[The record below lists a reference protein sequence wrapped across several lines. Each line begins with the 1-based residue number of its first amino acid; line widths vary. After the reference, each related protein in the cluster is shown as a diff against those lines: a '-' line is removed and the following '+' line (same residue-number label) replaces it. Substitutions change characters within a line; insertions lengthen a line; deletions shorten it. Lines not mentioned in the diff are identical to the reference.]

1 MIRPLDPIR
10 IPLTGR
16 HLIEASAGTG
26 KTYAITGLY
35 LRLLLEEER
44 PISQLLVVTYT
55 EAACQELRDKLRAR
69 LLTARRLLLG
79 QGRPGEDPFLA
90 ELLHGYQTTGRDQA
104 RLSALLVQALLDFD
118 LAPVFTIHGFCQRA
132 LQDSAFESGAPFT
145 LELIESDSEMRQ
157 QTIDDYWRSRSPAWP
172 PALTAQL
179 LADGLLPDRLPNRL
193 DKALRVMSQ
202 NGESALRL
210 PRHRAV
216 ADLDPTLIKQLAELW
231 QRQGQ
236 NIHHLLLEAKD
247 LSRSEDNY
255 RQDVL
260 ERLFVALDLRLTG
273 PDPTAPPL
281 AALGRLS
288 QSALAAGTKRGKQ
301 PPSHPFFDL
310 AERLRREVEEA
321 RDGILLDLLRHL
333 GPTLAAVK
341 EEAGVASFDDL
352 LTRLRAGLRDQDSGP
367 ALAARLFAQ
376 YPVAMIDEFQ
386 DTDPVQYEIFSTI
399 YRQGGG
405 LFLVGDPKQ
414 AIYGFRGADIF
425 SYLKAVDEAEHTHT
439 LEVNWRSEPGLI
451 KACNQLFASHPRPFL
466 LDGIGFSPALSP
478 ERHRRRL
485 ILTGSDLSPLTVFTF
500 AKQERR
506 DQAKKTIARW
516 LARQVRQLL
525 TRAQEGQAYFETETE
540 GTREPLRPGDVAVLV
555 RNHREGRTIKEAL
568 AEYGLAA
575 VTSSRQSVFHAPE
588 AAELSLVLEAAAEPG
603 DERRLRQALATR
615 LLGYDL
621 TALAALAEDLAGWD
635 AIRERFAGLHRLWR
649 ARGPATMLNRL
660 LAETGTWPR
669 LAAQKDGE
677 RRLTNLRHLLELLQQ
692 ASDTGAFDPPGLVR
706 WLAERRR
713 EDARQTDEASLLRL
727 ESDENLLK
735 IVTIHKSKG
744 LQYPV
749 VLAPFLWD
757 SSFLDRTQEPVVICH
772 DHTGVSIADLG
783 SEERAGNRL
792 RQRREALAE
801 DLRLLYVAL
810 TRAENRCLVCWC
822 QAASGRRFATAS
834 SPLQYLFSGRE
845 MAGTDIVAA
854 LENDFQDD
862 DQEHNLAGLNRAI
875 AASDGTLAAIE
886 AQEEESETPLAVT
899 AAPILGPALYFTR
912 PLNRNLGLRSFS
924 GLQIKEATGLAGE
937 APDHDGQGAPYPP
950 PASTLRDEQRDMF
963 SFPRGPEAGSCLHA
977 ILEELD
983 FQESDPESVTAWVR
997 EKLIEFRLDPGWAV
1011 TVREFLFR
1019 LTAAPLDQE
1028 GKLRLNMISRRQR
1041 VVELEFYYPLP
1052 PVDDGELKAR
1062 FAHSG
1067 PPLKAA
1073 GTRCGFMKG
1082 FIDLVFEHQGRYY
1095 LADYKSNYLGPG
1107 SEDYGQEQ
1115 MAQAM
1120 AQAGYDLQAKIYALA
1135 LHRYLSRRLAD
1146 YDPERH
1152 WGGVFY
1158 LFLRGIDPERG
1169 PERGVYFLSP
1179 DRLWAGSDRWTKG
1192 AVSDLNEG

>member
-1 MIRPLDPIR
+1 MIHPLDPLR

-69 LLTARRLLLG
+69 LLSARRLLLG

-90 ELLHGYQTTGRDQA
+90 ELLHGYQTTGRGQA

-145 LELIESDSEMRQ
+145 LELIESDSELRQ

-193 DKALRVMSQ
+193 DKALQVMSQ

-210 PRHRAV
+210 PRHRTV
-216 ADLDPTLIKQLAELW
+216 ADLDPTLSKRLAELW
-231 QRQGQ
+231 QQEGPDLRR
-236 NIHHLLLEAKD
+236 LLREAKE
-247 LSRSEDNY
+247 LSRSEANY

-260 ERLFVALDLRLTG
+260 ERLFAELDLRLTD

-281 AALGRLS
+281 TALGRLS
-288 QSALAAGTKRGKQ
+288 QSALAAGTKRGGQ
-301 PPSHPFFDL
+301 PPSHPFFAL
-310 AERLRREVEEA
+310 AEQLRREVEEA
-321 RDGILLDLLRHL
+321 RNGILLDLLRHL
-333 GPTLAAVK
+333 GPALAAVK
-341 EEAGVASFDDL
+341 EGAGMASFDDL
-352 LTRLRAGLRDQDSGP
+352 LTRLRAGLRDQKSGP

-425 SYLKAVDEAEHTHT
+425 SYLTAVDETKNAHT
-439 LEVNWRSEPGLI
+439 LEINWRSEPGLI

-466 LDGIGFSPALSP
+466 LDGIGFSPVLSP

-485 ILTGSDLSPLTVFTF
+485 IMTGSQPSQLTVFTF

-516 LARQVRQLL
+516 LARQVRRLL
-525 TRAQEGQAYFETETE
+525 TLASNGQAYFETETD
-540 GTREPLRPGDVAVLV
+540 GTREPLRPGDIAVLV
-555 RNHREGRTIKEAL
+555 RNHREGRRVKEAL
-568 AEYGLAA
+568 AECGLTA
-575 VTSSRQSVFHAPE
+575 VTSSRQSVFHTPE
-588 AAELSLVLEAAAEPG
+588 ATELSLVLEAVAEPG
-603 DERRLRQALATR
+603 DERRLRRALATR

-621 TALAALAEDLAGWD
+621 AALAENLAGWD
-635 AIRERFAGLHRLWR
+635 SIRERLAGLHRLWR
-649 ARGPATMLNRL
+649 ARGPAAMLNRL
-660 LAETGTWPR
+660 LAETGAWPR

-692 ASDTGAFDPPGLVR
+692 ASDTGAFGPSGLVR

-713 EDARQTDEASLLRL
+713 EDARQTGEASLLRL

-757 SSFLDRTQEPVVICH
+757 SSFLDRAQEPVVICH
-772 DHTGVSIADLG
+772 DQTGAAIADLG
-783 SEERAGNRL
+783 SEDREENRL

-801 DLRLLYVAL
+801 ELRLLYVAL

-834 SPLQYLFSGRE
+834 SPLQYLCAGRE
-845 MAGTDIVAA
+845 MGGTDIVAA

-862 DQEHNLAGLNRAI
+862 DQGHNLAGLHRAI
-875 AASDGTLAAIE
+875 AASDGTLAAIA
-886 AQEEESETPLAVT
+886 AQEEESEAPLAVT
-899 AAPILGPALYFTR
+899 ATPSLCPARSFTR

-937 APDHDGQGAPYPP
+937 APDHDGQGDPAPSPSSP
-950 PASTLRDEQRDMF
+950 RRDEQRDIF

-983 FQESDPESVTAWVR
+983 FQEPDPEPVTAWVR
-997 EKLIEFRLDPGWAV
+997 DKLIEFGLDPGWAV

-1028 GKLRLNMISRRQR
+1028 GKLRLNLISRRQR
-1041 VVELEFYYPLP
+1041 ATELEFYYPLP
-1052 PVDDGELKAR
+1052 PVDDGELKAM
-1062 FAHSG
+1062 FARSR
-1067 PPLKAA
+1067 PPLKAD
-1073 GTRCGFMKG
+1073 GPRCGFMKG

-1095 LADYKSNYLGPG
+1095 LADYKSNYLGPS
-1107 SEDYGQEQ
+1107 SEDYGQER

-1120 AQAGYDLQAKIYALA
+1120 DQAGYDLQARIYALA
-1135 LHRYLSRRLAD
+1135 LHRYLSRRLKD

-1179 DRLWAGSDRWTKG
+1179 DRLWAGNDR
-1192 AVSDLNEG
+1192 

>member
-1 MIRPLDPIR
+1 MIHPLDPLR

-69 LLTARRLLLG
+69 LLSARRLLLG

-90 ELLHGYQTTGRDQA
+90 ELLHGYQTTGRGQA

-145 LELIESDSEMRQ
+145 LELIESDSELRQ

-193 DKALRVMSQ
+193 DKALQVMSQ

-210 PRHRAV
+210 PRHRTV
-216 ADLDPTLIKQLAELW
+216 ADLNPTLSKRLAELW
-231 QRQGQ
+231 QQEGPDLRR
-236 NIHHLLLEAKD
+236 LLREAKE
-247 LSRSEDNY
+247 LSRSEANY

-260 ERLFVALDLRLTG
+260 ERLFAELDLRLTD

-281 AALGRLS
+281 TALGRLS
-288 QSALAAGTKRGKQ
+288 QSALAAGTKRGGQ
-301 PPSHPFFDL
+301 PPSHPFFAL
-310 AERLRREVEEA
+310 AEQLRREVEEA
-321 RDGILLDLLRHL
+321 RNGILLDLLRHL
-333 GPTLAAVK
+333 GPALAAVK
-341 EEAGVASFDDL
+341 EGAGMASFDDL
-352 LTRLRAGLRDQDSGP
+352 LTRLRAGLRDQNSGP

-425 SYLKAVDEAEHTHT
+425 SYLTAVDETKNAHT
-439 LEVNWRSEPGLI
+439 LEINWRSEPGLI

-466 LDGIGFSPALSP
+466 LDGIGFSPVLSP

-485 ILTGSDLSPLTVFTF
+485 IMTGSQPSQLTVFTF

-516 LARQVRQLL
+516 LARQVRRLL
-525 TRAQEGQAYFETETE
+525 TLASNGQAYFETETD
-540 GTREPLRPGDVAVLV
+540 GTREPLRPGDIAVLV
-555 RNHREGRTIKEAL
+555 RNHREGRRVKEAL
-568 AEYGLAA
+568 AECGLTA
-575 VTSSRQSVFHAPE
+575 VTSSRQSVFHTPE
-588 AAELSLVLEAAAEPG
+588 ATELSLVLEAVAEPG
-603 DERRLRQALATR
+603 DERRLRRALATR

-621 TALAALAEDLAGWD
+621 AALAENLAGWD
-635 AIRERFAGLHRLWR
+635 SIRERLAGLHRLWR
-649 ARGPATMLNRL
+649 ARGPAAMLNRL
-660 LAETGTWPR
+660 LAETGAWPR

-692 ASDTGAFDPPGLVR
+692 ASDTGAFGPSGLVR

-713 EDARQTDEASLLRL
+713 EDARQTGEASLLRL

-757 SSFLDRTQEPVVICH
+757 SSFLDRAQEPVVICH
-772 DHTGVSIADLG
+772 DQTGAAIADLG
-783 SEERAGNRL
+783 SEDREENRL

-801 DLRLLYVAL
+801 ELRLLYVAL

-834 SPLQYLFSGRE
+834 SPLQYLCAGRE
-845 MAGTDIVAA
+845 MGGTDIVAA

-862 DQEHNLAGLNRAI
+862 DQGHNLAGLHRAI
-875 AASDGTLAAIE
+875 TASDGTLAAIA

-899 AAPILGPALYFTR
+899 AAPSLGPARSFTR

-937 APDHDGQGAPYPP
+937 APDHDGQGDPAPSPSSP
-950 PASTLRDEQRDMF
+950 RRDEQRDIF

-983 FQESDPESVTAWVR
+983 FQEPDPEPVTAWVR
-997 EKLIEFRLDPGWAV
+997 DKLIEFGLDPGWAV

-1028 GKLRLNMISRRQR
+1028 GKLRLNLISRRQR
-1041 VVELEFYYPLP
+1041 ATELEFYYPLP
-1052 PVDDGELKAR
+1052 PVDDGELKAM
-1062 FAHSG
+1062 FARSR
-1067 PPLKAA
+1067 PPLKAD
-1073 GTRCGFMKG
+1073 GPRCGFMKG

-1095 LADYKSNYLGPG
+1095 LADYKSNYLGPS
-1107 SEDYGQEQ
+1107 SEDYGQER

-1120 AQAGYDLQAKIYALA
+1120 DQAGYDLQARIYALA
-1135 LHRYLSRRLAD
+1135 LHRYLSRRLKD

-1179 DRLWAGSDRWTKG
+1179 DRLWAGNDR
-1192 AVSDLNEG
+1192 

>member
-1 MIRPLDPIR
+1 MIHPLDPLR

-69 LLTARRLLLG
+69 LLSARRLLLG

-90 ELLHGYQTTGRDQA
+90 ELLHGYQTTGRGQA

-145 LELIESDSEMRQ
+145 LELIESDSELRQ

-193 DKALRVMSQ
+193 DKALQVMSQ

-210 PRHRAV
+210 PRHRTV
-216 ADLDPTLIKQLAELW
+216 ADLDPTLSKRLAELW
-231 QRQGQ
+231 QQEGQ
-236 NIHHLLLEAKD
+236 DLRRLLREAKD
-247 LSRSEDNY
+247 LSRSEANY

-260 ERLFVALDLRLTG
+260 ERLFAELDLRLTD

-281 AALGRLS
+281 TALGRLS
-288 QSALAAGTKRGKQ
+288 QSALAAGTKRGGQ
-301 PPSHPFFDL
+301 PPSHPFFAL
-310 AERLRREVEEA
+310 AEQLRREVEEA
-321 RDGILLDLLRHL
+321 RNGILLDLLRHL
-333 GPTLAAVK
+333 GPALAAVK
-341 EEAGVASFDDL
+341 EGAGMASFDDL
-352 LTRLRAGLRDQDSGP
+352 LTRLRAGLRDQKSGP

-425 SYLKAVDEAEHTHT
+425 SYLTAVDETKNAHT
-439 LEVNWRSEPGLI
+439 LEINWRSEPGLI

-466 LDGIGFSPALSP
+466 LDGIGFSPVLSP

-485 ILTGSDLSPLTVFTF
+485 IMTGSQPSQLTVFTF

-516 LARQVRQLL
+516 LARQVRRLL
-525 TRAQEGQAYFETETE
+525 TLASNGQAYFETETD
-540 GTREPLRPGDVAVLV
+540 GTREPLRPGDIAVLV
-555 RNHREGRTIKEAL
+555 RNHREGRRVKEAL
-568 AEYGLAA
+568 AECGLTA
-575 VTSSRQSVFHAPE
+575 VTSSRQSVFHTPE
-588 AAELSLVLEAAAEPG
+588 ATELSLVLEAVAEPG
-603 DERRLRQALATR
+603 DERRLRRALATR

-621 TALAALAEDLAGWD
+621 AALAENLAGWD
-635 AIRERFAGLHRLWR
+635 SIRERLAGLHRLWR
-649 ARGPATMLNRL
+649 ARGPAAMLNRL
-660 LAETGTWPR
+660 LAETGAWPR

-692 ASDTGAFDPPGLVR
+692 ASDTGAFGPSGLVR

-713 EDARQTDEASLLRL
+713 EDARQTGEASLLRL

-757 SSFLDRTQEPVVICH
+757 SSFLDRAQEPVVICH
-772 DHTGVSIADLG
+772 DQTGAAIADLG
-783 SEERAGNRL
+783 SEDREENRL

-801 DLRLLYVAL
+801 ELRLLYVAL

-834 SPLQYLFSGRE
+834 SPLQYLCAGRE
-845 MAGTDIVAA
+845 MGGTDIVAA

-862 DQEHNLAGLNRAI
+862 DQGHNLAGLNRAI
-875 AASDGTLAAIE
+875 AASDGTLAAIA
-886 AQEEESETPLAVT
+886 AQEEESEAPLAVT
-899 AAPILGPALYFTR
+899 ATPSLCPARSFTR

-937 APDHDGQGAPYPP
+937 APDHDGQGAPGPHP
-950 PASTLRDEQRDMF
+950 SSTLLDDQRDMF

-983 FQESDPESVTAWVR
+983 FQEPDPEPMTAWVR
-997 EKLIEFRLDPGWAV
+997 DKLIEFGLDPGWAV

-1028 GKLRLNMISRRQR
+1028 GKLRLNLISRRQR
-1041 VVELEFYYPLP
+1041 ATELEFYYPLP
-1052 PVDDGELKAR
+1052 PVDDGELKAM
-1062 FAHSG
+1062 FARSR
-1067 PPLKAA
+1067 PPLKAD
-1073 GTRCGFMKG
+1073 GPRCGFMKG

-1095 LADYKSNYLGPG
+1095 LADYKSNYLGPS
-1107 SEDYGQEQ
+1107 SEDYGQER

-1120 AQAGYDLQAKIYALA
+1120 DQAGYDLQARIYALA
-1135 LHRYLSRRLAD
+1135 LHRYLSRRLKD

-1179 DRLWAGSDRWTKG
+1179 DRLWAGNDR
-1192 AVSDLNEG
+1192 